1 MSGAGQEQRPWGYF
15 EVLFDE
21 PGYRVKR
28 VVVKPGERLS
38 LQFHRYRS
46 EHWFVVSG
54 SGLAVVNDEET
65 IVRAGTSLDIPQNSR
80 HRLENDGEAP
90 LVLVEIQC
98 GDILDEDDIVR
109 LQDDYG
115 RGS

>member
-1 MSGAGQEQRPWGYF
+1 MSGVGKEQRPWGYF
-15 EVLFDE
+15 EVLLDE
-21 PGYRVKR
+21 PGYKVKR

-38 LQFHRYRS
+38 LQFHRHRS

-65 IVRAGTSLDIPQNSR
+65 VVRPGTSLDIPQRSR
-80 HRLENDGEAP
+80 HRLKNDGEAP

-98 GDILDEDDIVR
+98 GDVLDEDDIVR